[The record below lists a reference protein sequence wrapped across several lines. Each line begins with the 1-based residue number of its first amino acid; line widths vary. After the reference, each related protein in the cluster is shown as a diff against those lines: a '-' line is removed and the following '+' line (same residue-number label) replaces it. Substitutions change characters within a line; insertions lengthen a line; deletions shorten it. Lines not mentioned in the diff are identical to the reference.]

1 VILWLTGFF
10 PRVSLTRA
18 TAEEQ
23 LEFAV
28 DKTVSTVLGTN
39 RSENLTLV
47 VGTPIKPSREGVYI
61 VAYIGKQVT
70 STDSF
75 GIAVSDASSG
85 ADCLCGHVPLGEGYI
100 ALSTPSPHCALPT
113 KQFYEV
119 MRELTS
125 SIEQWQVPPLGHRP
139 EVRVEAVFLHPTPK
153 QASFVKHG
161 LG

>member
-1 VILWLTGFF
+1 MPVWIVLGAAATGSVVILWLTGFF

-85 ADCLCGHVPLGEGYI
+85 ADGVVPV
-100 ALSTPSPHCALPT
+100 S
-113 KQFYEV
+113 V
-119 MRELTS
+119 EL
-125 SIEQWQVPPLGHRP
+125 EKRP
-139 EVRVEAVFLHPTPK
+139 
-153 QASFVKHG
+153 G
-161 LG
+161 